1 MNFRKNEPAPATMQM
16 APMIDIVFLLLIF
29 FIVTWQFSREEMD
42 LKIAVPTSE
51 EGADPQRLLREIIVN
66 VRPDG
71 SVTIWGQPK
80 TRAELKATL
89 TGIVEATKD
98 DQGRSNQPVRVR
110 GDAAT
115 PFQQIVE
122 VIDTCQKA
130 GIWNI
135 SFATQRRK
143 AEE

>member
-1 MNFRKNEPAPATMQM
+1 MQM

-51 EGADPQRLLREIIVN
+51 EGADPERVMGEIIVN
-66 VRPDG
+66 VRQDG
-71 SVTIWGQPK
+71 SISVWGKNK
-80 TRAELKATL
+80 THTQLRQTL
-89 TGIVEATKD
+89 SAIAQQHE
-98 DQGRSNQPVRVR
+98 NQPIRVR
-110 GDAAT
+110 GDANT
-115 PFQQIVE
+115 SFQRIVE

-135 SFATQRRK
+135 SFATERPK
-143 AEE
+143 AE